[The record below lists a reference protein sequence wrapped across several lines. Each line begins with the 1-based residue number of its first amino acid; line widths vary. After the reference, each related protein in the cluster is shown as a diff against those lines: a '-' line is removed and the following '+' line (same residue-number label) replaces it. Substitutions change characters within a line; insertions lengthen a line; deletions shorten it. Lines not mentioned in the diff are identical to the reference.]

1 MDTLEVK
8 LKNKYL
14 IVITKHTKTLGKKV
28 ENETH
33 SKVKE
38 RQKKKAYKMRRVQ
51 FGQIRFTRVT
61 RG

>member
-38 RQKKKAYKMRRVQ
+38 REKKKAYKMRRVQ
-51 FGQIRFTRVT
+51 FGLQ
-61 RG
+61 G